1 MMADLDFEQI
11 DKGAIKYMREHLD
24 PSLIKEYD
32 DDEIFLYIMDL
43 CDEYSA
49 GLDEDSDEESYLD
62 LDAMADF
69 VSHRLA
75 EEMSVKLH
83 EDDAYDIIT
92 TLYDYYAEVGLVDVL
107 DAEDEE

>member
-11 DKGAIKYMREHLD
+11 DKSAIKYMREHLD

-43 CDEYSA
+43 CDEYSV
-49 GLDEDSDEESYLD
+49 GLDEDSYLD